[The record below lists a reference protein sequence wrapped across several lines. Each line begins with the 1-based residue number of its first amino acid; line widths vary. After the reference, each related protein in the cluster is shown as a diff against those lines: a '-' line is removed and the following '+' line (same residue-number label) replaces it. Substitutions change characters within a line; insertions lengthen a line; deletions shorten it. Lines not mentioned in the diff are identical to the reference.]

1 MTNPIK
7 SIWQWQ
13 VDAGNAKREYD
24 DILESS
30 FQIEEALE
38 GISLS
43 SKGGGLPSLAEAL
56 NKHFDFE
63 NDPVIPTHKSVSRG
77 ISKGAFCKTASDVER
92 LDKACDAV
100 VYAIGSMSK
109 LGLNAQEIQQA
120 LLIVNQSNKAKL
132 GCPRDEAGKLLKP
145 ADFDEKYAP
154 EPKLQKILDQRQK

>member
-1 MTNPIK
+1 MENPIK

-24 DILESS
+24 DFLESS

-38 GISLS
+38 GFDLSTLPNQTGGECPKTISRQIC
-43 SKGGGLPSLAEAL
+43 KPLAF
-56 NKHFDFE
+56 NG
-63 NDPVIPTHKSVSRG
+63 T
-77 ISKGAFCKTASDVER
+77 DVDR

-100 VYAIGSMSK
+100 VYAIGSMAK

-120 LLIVNQSNKAKL
+120 LLIVNQANKAKL
-132 GCPRDEAGKLLKP
+132 GCPRDEEGKLLKP
-145 ADFDEKYAP
+145 SDFDERYAP